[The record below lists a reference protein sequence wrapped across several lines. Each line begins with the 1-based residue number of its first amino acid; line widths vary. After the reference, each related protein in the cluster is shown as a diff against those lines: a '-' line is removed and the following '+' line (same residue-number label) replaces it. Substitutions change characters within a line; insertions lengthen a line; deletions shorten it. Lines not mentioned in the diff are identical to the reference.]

1 MHVKENH
8 LQSPADNKDNPLIKA
23 QVTIQVLDVDE
34 QPEFS
39 KSIYNF
45 NVIEEIMVNN
55 IGVVSARDPD
65 QANKAIRYSNTFTCY

>member
-1 MHVKENH
+1 M
-8 LQSPADNKDNPLIKA
+8 QSPADNKDNPLIKA

-45 NVIEEIMVNN
+45 NVIEEMMVNN
-55 IGVVSARDPD
+55 IGVISARDPD
-65 QANKAIRYSNTFTCY
+65 QAKKAIRYYNTFTCY

>member
-1 MHVKENH
+1 M
-8 LQSPADNKDNPLIKA
+8 QSPADNKDNPVIKA
-23 QVTIQVLDVDE
+23 QVTIQVIDVDE

>member
-1 MHVKENH
+1 M
-8 LQSPADNKDNPLIKA
+8 QSPADNKDNPLIKA